1 MNKNVGSVL
10 YFRNQ
15 ENLGSVIYL
24 GPKKWMRCAFSAKD
38 KMSKLRKIASVGSV
52 LYLEIQL
59 EKCRQCAL
67 LKNARKCRHSALLEN
82 ARKCRHSALLENARK
97 CRHSVL
103 LALAYAPARKRTPEL
118 KTHVGLHTKDFLE
131 FTLITNFKQF
141 LFDTKSNK
149 KKKTK

>member
-1 MNKNVGSVL
+1 M
-10 YFRNQ
+10 
-15 ENLGSVIYL
+15 

-67 LKNARKCRHSALLEN
+67 LKN

-141 LFDTKSNK
+141 LFDTKSNN